1 MSRTLRIPSQLDR
14 IQGASRE
21 LQEFLEREDWDS
33 DSLFAV
39 RLAVD
44 EALTNAMKHGNG
56 EDPSKKIYLEFS
68 LNPRRDQITVTIRD
82 EGKGFNPALGPSGEG
97 FGLILIYQFMD
108 EVRYN
113 RKGNEVKMIKRRG
126 GQD

>member
-21 LQEFLEREDWDS
+21 LQEFLEREDWDP

-56 EDPSKKIYLEFS
+56 EDPSKKIHLQYS
-68 LNPRRDQITVTIRD
+68 LNPQRDQIAITIRD
-82 EGKGFNPALGPSGEG
+82 EGKGFNPTADSSGEG
-97 FGLILIYQFMD
+97 FGLTLIYQFMD

-126 GQD
+126 